1 MWSAGIDIGSHS
13 AKAAIFDGQ
22 AVRAVAGLVSEDDA
36 DTAARSV
43 LGLALAELRL
53 GQDAVERVIAT
64 GWGRRQVSFAQKA
77 SSELVC
83 ASRGARWLVPAAGTV
98 VDIGAEGCRAMRL
111 RPNGAV
117 EESAENSKCA
127 SGTGAFIELAA
138 VYLKVPLERIGALAL
153 AADGRADISAT
164 CAVFAESSI
173 ISQIHRG
180 ESVERIA
187 AGVVWS
193 VATRVT
199 DLIKR
204 VGVAGDLVLVGGG
217 ALNPA
222 LVRTIEDMVGVRP
235 VVPEQPQFAAAIG
248 AAIGAALPGQ
258 SREASLPGL
267 RGSEGT

>member
-13 AKAAIFDGQ
+13 AKAAVFDGQ
-22 AVRAVAGLVSEDDA
+22 TVRSVAGLVSEDDA
-36 DTAARSV
+36 DTASLSV
-43 LGLALAELRL
+43 LGLALADLSIGR
-53 GQDAVERVIAT
+53 DSVERVVAT
-64 GWGRRQVSFAQKA
+64 GWGRRQVSLAHKT
-77 SSELVC
+77 SSELAC
-83 ASRGARWLVPAAGTV
+83 ASRGARWLVASAGTV

-111 RPNGAV
+111 RPNGTV
-117 EESAENSKCA
+117 EDSAENSKCA

-138 VYLKVPLERIGALAL
+138 VYLKAPLERIGPLAL

-180 ESVERIA
+180 EPVERIA

-204 VGVAGDLVLVGGG
+204 VGMTGDLVLVGGG
-217 ALNPA
+217 ARNPA
-222 LVRTIEDMVGVRP
+222 LVRDIEAMVGIRP
-235 VVPEQPQFAAAIG
+235 VVPEQPHFAT
-248 AAIGAALPGQ
+248 AIGAALTGQ
-258 SREASLPGL
+258 VRAAGLPGA
-267 RGSEGT
+267 RGTEGA

>member
-13 AKAAIFDGQ
+13 ARAAVFDGQ
-22 AVRAVAGLVSEDDA
+22 AVRAATGLVSEDDA

-43 LGLALAELRL
+43 LGRALAEMGL
-53 GQDAVERVIAT
+53 GQEAVERVVAT
-64 GWGRRQVSFAQKA
+64 GWGRRQVSFAHRA

-117 EESAENSKCA
+117 EDSAENSKCA

-138 VYLKVPLERIGALAL
+138 LYLKVPLERVGPLAL

-180 ESVERIA
+180 EPVERIA

-193 VATRVT
+193 VAIRVT

-204 VGVAGDLVLVGGG
+204 VGVAGQLVLVGGG

-222 LVRTIEDMVGVRP
+222 LVRAIEDIAGVRP

-248 AAIGAALPGQ
+248 AALPGRLQ
-258 SREASLPGL
+258 EAGRPG
-267 RGSEGT
+267 RPGSEGG

>member
-22 AVRAVAGLVSEDDA
+22 TLRAVQGLVSEDDA

-43 LGLALAELRL
+43 LELALAELPI
-53 GQDAVERVIAT
+53 GHDAIERVVAT
-64 GWGRRQVSFAQKA
+64 GWGRHQVSFAHRA
-77 SSELVC
+77 SSELAC
-83 ASRGARWLVPAAGTV
+83 TSRGARWLVPAAGTI

-111 RPNGAV
+111 MPNRTV
-117 EESAENSKCA
+117 ENSAENSKCA
-127 SGTGAFIELAA
+127 AGTGAFIELAA
-138 VYLKVPLERIGALAL
+138 VYLKVPLERIGPLAL

-164 CAVFAESSI
+164 CAVFAESAV

-199 DLIKR
+199 ELIKR
-204 VGVAGDLVLVGGG
+204 VGVTRDLVLVGGG

-222 LVRTIEDMVGVRP
+222 LIKAIEEMVGVRP
-235 VVPEQPQFAAAIG
+235 VVPERPQFAAAIG
-248 AAIGAALPGQ
+248 AAIQAQQQEARLGGKQ
-258 SREASLPGL
+258 SRGGA
-267 RGSEGT
+267 